1 MSQKK
6 EQWEPS
12 KMAFNISATRHATVA
27 VLDEI
32 QHFQMSTLSQ
42 NEVSD
47 ITLDVG
53 RTEKDVA

>member
-1 MSQKK
+1 
-6 EQWEPS
+6 
-12 KMAFNISATRHATVA
+12 MAFKISAARPATVA

-47 ITLDVG
+47 VTLDAG
-53 RTEKDVA
+53 KTNKDVA